1 MSEDFTTT
9 ERYTI
14 LRRIGSGG
22 MGVVYEAYDSQ
33 RRERVAIK
41 TLISMDPAR
50 LYRFKQEFRTLADV
64 SHPNLVR
71 LHELVSGPSGWFFGM
86 ELIDGVDFKSW
97 IRPSEP
103 ADESDEAGRDTG
115 GSEATESVTLEY
127 EKHDTCEDRSASTLG
142 LDDLRVARAL
152 VPAGLKLKPPPDMV
166 RLREA
171 FTQLARGLVALH
183 KAGKL
188 HRDVKPSNVLVTHE
202 GRVVLLDFG
211 LATEFL
217 REESHGAAGR
227 IVGTIAF
234 ISPEQCE
241 GHAATTQSDWYAV
254 GVMMYQTLVGRLPFS
269 GPAVRVL
276 SDKRRMDPPRPRDLC
291 PELPQDLDALCMA
304 LLRRDP
310 AQRPG
315 GEEVLRVVANESF
328 LTGTHVRVSYT
339 DPSLLLGREPQLAAL
354 HDALES
360 TRTGTPV
367 TVYVRGRSGMGKTA
381 LVQAFLMEL
390 LAQEDAL
397 VLQGR
402 AYEREL
408 VPYKAVDSLID
419 ELTQHL
425 LRVSIAERQAI
436 LPRDVDALGRV
447 FPVLMR
453 VPGLAEAPRKTTQ
466 RTNAMHL
473 RRSAFLALR
482 ELLSNLGQQRP
493 LVLHTDDLQWGD
505 PDSASLLAEVMRPPR
520 APRLLWVAC
529 YRSEDEA
536 SSPMLRALA
545 SAGPRAS
552 EGSDVRHVDVGPLSP
567 QDALE
572 LAHRLLGSDD
582 GQAWE
587 QAKAIAAEANGSP
600 FLVEE
605 LARWVRRHRGK
616 EGGMPW
622 GAESRVTL
630 ERVLDERLGQLPPMA
645 SNVLEVVAIAARP
658 LELTLLWR
666 SATNGKPEHDVV
678 GSLRSAR
685 LVRTTTRA
693 GREVVETYH
702 DRVREVLVGRLA
714 DEVLRERHRALARA
728 HEAEGIVDPEAMAFH
743 FQAAGDEERASRYG
757 EMAADK
763 AAEALAFEHAARLYD
778 RVLQIG
784 SHPVARASDL
794 RRRMADALA
803 NAGRGAEAARAYL
816 RAAEFATGP
825 KELELERRAAEQL
838 LRCGY
843 IDDGVVVMRR
853 VLHAMGIPFAKTP
866 GEAVRSLV
874 GVRLRLRVR
883 GLRYRERREEK
894 VPAEQLDRIDVA
906 WAMALGLSGV
916 DPVRA
921 SDYQS
926 RHLLLAL
933 KAGEPYRVA
942 RALCGEATLLAAEGP
957 RAERKVRQVLDQAR
971 EISQRID
978 SLHAI
983 GLTAV
988 TSGAAAFLQGHWRS
1002 ALAWSERAET
1012 ILGELCTGAAWELV
1026 TAQIFGLRSRY
1037 YLGDV
1042 RTLAERT
1049 PILLAYADRRDDRY
1063 AAASFR
1069 QGYPSLA
1076 WLVRGDVDGALEQIR
1091 KGSANWSSEGF
1102 HVQHFAAILAE
1113 AHVYLYQLLGTR
1125 AYDLVRHAWAP
1136 MHRSM
1141 LLRVQYVRVEAHFLR
1156 ARCALAAALRTTYAL
1171 ELVAQ
1176 ADADARK
1183 ILEERLPWAD
1193 PLGHLV
1199 QAVAC
1204 MARGEV
1210 SRAVALFG
1218 QAEEGFVG
1226 AGMTLHANVARRRL
1240 GRIMGGAAGA
1250 QMVNDTDAWMAEQG
1264 IRDADRFSEVLAP
1277 GSADPRKR

>member
-1 MSEDFTTT
+1 
-9 ERYTI
+9 
-14 LRRIGSGG
+14 

-41 TLISMDPAR
+41 TLLSMDPAR

-86 ELIDGVDFKSW
+86 ELVDGVDFKTW
-97 IRPSEP
+97 IRPSDH
-103 ADESDEAGRDTG
+103 ADERDDAERDTA
-115 GSEATESVTLEY
+115 GSGETEPVTLEY
-127 EKHDTCEDRSASTLG
+127 ERHDTREDRSASTLG

-152 VPAGLKLKPPPDMV
+152 VPAGRTLTPPPDMV

-241 GHAATTQSDWYAV
+241 GHVATTQSDWYAV
-254 GVMMYQTLVGRLPFS
+254 GVMMYQALVGRLPFS

-291 PELPQDLDALCMA
+291 PQLPQDVDALCMA

-315 GEEVLRVVANESF
+315 GEEVLRVLADESL
-328 LTGTHVRVSYT
+328 LTGTHARVAYT
-339 DPSLLLGREPQLAAL
+339 DPSLLLGREHQLAAL
-354 HDALES
+354 HEALES
-360 TRTGTPV
+360 TRAGTPV

-390 LAQEDAL
+390 LTQEDAL

-425 LRVSIAERQAI
+425 MRLPIAERQAI

-453 VPGLAEAPRKTTQ
+453 VPGLVEAPRKTTQ

-505 PDSASLLAEVMRPPR
+505 PDSASLLSEVMRPPR

-567 QDALE
+567 QDALD
-572 LAHRLLGSDD
+572 LAHRLLGRDD

-666 SATNGKPEHDVV
+666 SATNGKPEHDLVS
-678 GSLRSAR
+678 SLRSAR

-702 DRVREVLVGRLA
+702 DRVREVLVGRLS
-714 DEVLRERHRALARA
+714 DELLRERHRALAGA

-778 RVLQIG
+778 RVLHIG

-853 VLHAMGIPFAKTP
+853 VLHAMGIPFAKDTGGGGPRARRGAPSASRARAAVPRASGREGPRRAARPHRRRVGNGP
-866 GEAVRSLV
+866 GLEWCRPGTCVGLPEPALAARVEGGGAVP
-874 GVRLRLRVR
+874 GGAGPVR
-883 GLRYRERREEK
+883 GS
-894 VPAEQLDRIDVA
+894 DVA
-906 WAMALGLSGV
+906 GGGGTSCGAQGAPGAGPGAGDLAADRQPARDRVDGGHVGRGGVSSRALAKRAGVERAGGDDPGGALHRGGMGAGDGADLRAAVAVLPRRRPHAGGENTRPAGLRGPPGRS
-916 DPVRA
+916 VRG
-921 SDYQS
+921 
-926 RHLLLAL
+926 
-933 KAGEPYRVA
+933 GELPARLPEPCVA
-942 RALCGEATLLAAEGP
+942 RARGRGRGAGADQEGLGELVERGVPRAALRRDPGGGACVPVPTAGHARVRPGAARLGADASVDVAAGAVRESGGALLAGTMC
-957 RAERKVRQVLDQAR
+957 V
-971 EISQRID
+971 
-978 SLHAI
+978 
-983 GLTAV
+983 G
-988 TSGAAAFLQGHWRS
+988 SGAAN
-1002 ALAWSERAET
+1002 
-1012 ILGELCTGAAWELV
+1012 
-1026 TAQIFGLRSRY
+1026 
-1037 YLGDV
+1037 DV
-1042 RTLAERT
+1042 CV
-1049 PILLAYADRRDDRY
+1049 
-1063 AAASFR
+1063 
-1069 QGYPSLA
+1069 G
-1076 WLVRGDVDGALEQIR
+1076 VG
-1091 KGSANWSSEGF
+1091 
-1102 HVQHFAAILAE
+1102 
-1113 AHVYLYQLLGTR
+1113 
-1125 AYDLVRHAWAP
+1125 
-1136 MHRSM
+1136 
-1141 LLRVQYVRVEAHFLR
+1141 
-1156 ARCALAAALRTTYAL
+1156 
-1171 ELVAQ
+1171 
-1176 ADADARK
+1176 
-1183 ILEERLPWAD
+1183 
-1193 PLGHLV
+1193 
-1199 QAVAC
+1199 
-1204 MARGEV
+1204 
-1210 SRAVALFG
+1210 
-1218 QAEEGFVG
+1218 G
-1226 AGMTLHANVARRRL
+1226 AG
-1240 GRIMGGAAGA
+1240 GRGRAQDLGGAAAVGEPTRAPRAGGGVYGA
-1250 QMVNDTDAWMAEQG
+1250 
-1264 IRDADRFSEVLAP
+1264 R
-1277 GSADPRKR
+1277 